1 MTTHTHKAL
10 DAAAYLY
17 LAELAGR
24 LRQSGAR
31 HLAQTLTANVGYSE
45 LLVTATMP
53 ATRAAAERVVQEITS
68 DADKRGF
75 RLHGSVNEDRH
86 GLDDH
91 EHEVRF
97 YLAVD
102 PAA

>member
-1 MTTHTHKAL
+1 MTMHTHKAL

-17 LAELAGR
+17 LAELAGG

-31 HLAQTLTANVGYSE
+31 HLAQTLTANVGYSD
-45 LLVTATMP
+45 LMVTAII
-53 ATRAAAERVVQEITS
+53 AGTRAAAERIVQQTTT

-75 RLHGSVNEDRH
+75 RLHGRVNDDRH

-97 YLAVD
+97 YMAVD